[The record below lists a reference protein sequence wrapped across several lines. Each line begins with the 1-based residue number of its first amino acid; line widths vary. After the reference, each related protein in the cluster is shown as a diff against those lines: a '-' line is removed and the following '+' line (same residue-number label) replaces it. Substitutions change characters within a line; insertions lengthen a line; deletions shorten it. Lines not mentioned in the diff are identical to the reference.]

1 MNDDCK
7 KIDKNCRQKVI
18 LISVSLLFLALP
30 RRIHIIAELL
40 MYLQRLMSYQSSSIQ
55 KQPPNVFCK
64 KDVLKNLANITG
76 KHLCQKLFFNKV
88 AGKAFKTSNILL
100 ILNFAFL
107 F

>member
-1 MNDDCK
+1 MNGDCK
-7 KIDKNCRQKVI
+7 KIDKNCRQKAI
-18 LISVSLLFLALP
+18 LISVSLLFLVLP

-40 MYLQRLMSYQSSSIQ
+40 MYLQRLMSYQPSSIQ

-76 KHLCQKLFFNKV
+76 KHLCQRLFFDKV
-88 AGKAFKTSNILL
+88 ADKAFKTSNILL
-100 ILNFAFL
+100 ILYSAFL